1 MMRKLTLLLILLLMF
16 AGAVSTAMSST
27 LVL

>member
-1 MMRKLTLLLILLLMF
+1 MMRKLTLLLILLLMC

-27 LVL
+27 PVL

>member
-16 AGAVSTAMSST
+16 AGAVSTAISAAP
-27 LVL
+27 VI